1 MMLAEQA
8 TGPAEVRPL
17 VVQAP
22 VLALRAVPSRTL
34 ATSKLGH
41 LDPLRDLAVV
51 ASGRAT
57 DGARHLGVPDG
68 NRSAIGAIDVSAW
81 GRVYRLG
88 FKGVGAGAPLFG
100 DGPLEGPLDDVDGS
114 LVLRPIVRESWMGES
129 PFGAQGEANARAA
142 IARTDEAERGLLF
155 GMPICPV
162 LSAVE
167 IPEALVEREHHYR
180 RWDGAVVQEHRLVPS
195 DVRLFHGSGP
205 GLGQAPARFVHEL
218 DLEGATLAGFVERLL
233 GSGLAALT
241 VHARSLR
248 TAAGG
253 LEGIDFDDAWLDKD
267 TLVGRDGTLFF
278 VDLESLDWVGSRDEA
293 QATARIRRQ
302 LERNAYDLLFVA
314 DALLRAA
321 EPQLSDAAR
330 SRRIA
335 TLARLA
341 LEASPGV
348 VGVDESAQ
356 GVHLIV
362 APPALGREI
371 PLRFLDARR

>member
-8 TGPAEVRPL
+8 APAEVRPL

-22 VLALRAVPSRTL
+22 VLALRAVPSRTV
-34 ATSKLGH
+34 AVSKLGH

-51 ASGRAT
+51 ASDRAT
-57 DGARHLGVPDG
+57 DGARHLAVPDG

-100 DGPLEGPLDDVDGS
+100 DGPLDGLDGS

-180 RWDGAVVQEHRLVPS
+180 RWDGPIVQEHRLVPS

-218 DLEGATLAGFVERLL
+218 DLEGAALAAFVERLL

-248 TAAGG
+248 PSAGG

-278 VDLESLDWVGSRDEA
+278 VDLESLDWVASRDEV

-321 EPQLSDAAR
+321 EPQLGDAAR

-348 VGVDESAQ
+348 VGVDESSR